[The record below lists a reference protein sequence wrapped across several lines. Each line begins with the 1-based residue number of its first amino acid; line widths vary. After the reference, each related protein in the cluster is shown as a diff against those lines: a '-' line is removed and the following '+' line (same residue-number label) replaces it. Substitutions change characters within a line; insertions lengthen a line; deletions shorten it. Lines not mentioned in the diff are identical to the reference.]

1 MRNLHELLGD
11 QGSGQSDDENGPAV
25 ADKRVRTSRS
35 RKRRCPPRVR
45 TAVKRPARAHRV
57 TVALSTPNKAA
68 TSAGV
73 SSGSTTTVGRVI
85 RVLTSSRVHGRDSA
99 ELARRTRHAA
109 LHPQFPMD
117 ERD

>member
-45 TAVKRPARAHRV
+45 TAVKRPARAHRA

-73 SSGSTTTVGRVI
+73 SSGSTATVGRVI
-85 RVLTSSRVHGRDSA
+85 SGAHLLAGSTAGSA

-109 LHPQFPMD
+109 LHPQFPT
-117 ERD
+117 